1 MWNLIS
7 LIFLSVLFPLS
18 GPKNSVF
25 ILVDDCQNWDRSDI
39 WVNKDHFTYQKKS
52 NDWPLIGFTH
62 AWLDEEDS
70 LSTREIT
77 YSKILESPHLFTS
90 ELSLSQWYELSIDS
104 SPRIFILRPE
114 DYCSRNRFAFG
125 QKFTLYEVKL
135 HVSREE

>member
-1 MWNLIS
+1 MWKLIFFIPIIS
-7 LIFLSVLFPLS
+7 LFLLKKEQKEVYVLLD
-18 GPKNSVF
+18 N
-25 ILVDDCQNWDRSDI
+25 CQNWGQSDI

-62 AWLDEEDS
+62 AWLNEEDS

-77 YSKILESPHLFTS
+77 YSEILESPHLFTS